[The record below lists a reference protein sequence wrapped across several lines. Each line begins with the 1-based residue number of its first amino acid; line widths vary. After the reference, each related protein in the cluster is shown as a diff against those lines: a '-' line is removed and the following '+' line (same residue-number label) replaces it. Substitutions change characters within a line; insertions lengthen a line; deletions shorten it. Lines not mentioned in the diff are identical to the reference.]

1 MTQMFSIE
9 NVSVAYGKVEAV
21 RNVSLSVEQG
31 QIVTVIG
38 PNGAGKTTL
47 LMAAIGLLKSTGRM
61 IFQGAD
67 LSRIDVEGRV
77 ERGLCLVP
85 EKRELFADM
94 SVADNLLLG
103 TYSLRDRSTTR
114 KSLDDV
120 FDRFPRLKERSKQAA
135 GTLSGGERQMLALGR
150 ALMAKPKLL
159 VLDFGSKLCE
169 GEPAAIRSDARVQEA
184 YLGGVA

>member
-21 RNVSLSVEQG
+21 RNVSLSVEEG

-85 EKRELFADM
+85 EKRELFADIWGM
-94 SVADNLLLG
+94 EDGVGARSAVGMGPLPGNISV
-103 TYSLRDRSTTR
+103 
-114 KSLDDV
+114 
-120 FDRFPRLKERSKQAA
+120 EI
-135 GTLSGGERQMLALGR
+135 E
-150 ALMAKPKLL
+150 
-159 VLDFGSKLCE
+159 
-169 GEPAAIRSDARVQEA
+169 AIFEIA
-184 YLGGVA
+184 